1 MTWRTSPEDSRMPST
16 CSSRDSRNGRL
27 CRSGKVVSDHHVD
40 HAELVFQGDEGDAAG
55 GLWALPADHQAGD
68 PYRSPMSQFRQFA
81 GVAAA
86 AGLELST
93 QEFQRMRAEGGAEE
107 SVIAQQFLAARR
119 QWQADRAL
127 FDGGPFGEQRQ
138 LRLDAGDGPA
148 RLVPVSGETAQGAGI
163 GQQPRARASSLARR
177 PRSCTSR
184 NGSASRTCSIRLAS
198 SSRKPRIIRRPRR
211 MAGCA
216 WPNDSRLQ
224 SQPLW
229 RTSTGR
235 VCRA

>member
-1 MTWRTSPEDSRMPST
+1 MQAPCDDVAHLAGGLQDALHLQQPGLEEWPPLPFGE
-16 CSSRDSRNGRL
+16 
-27 CRSGKVVSDHHVD
+27 VVPDHHVE
-40 HAELVFQGDEGDAAG
+40 HAELVLQGDEGDAAG

-68 PYRSPMSQFRQFA
+68 PYRSSMSQFRQFA

-119 QWQADRAL
+119 QRQADRGF
-127 FDGGPFGEQRQ
+127 FDDGPFGEQWQ

-163 GQQPRARASSLARR
+163 GQRH
-177 PRSCTSR
+177 
-184 NGSASRTCSIRLAS
+184 
-198 SSRKPRIIRRPRR
+198 
-211 MAGCA
+211 
-216 WPNDSRLQ
+216 
-224 SQPLW
+224 
-229 RTSTGR
+229 
-235 VCRA
+235 